1 MPSFDTPG
9 PISATLEFDIGSVRI
24 IAAQRPDT
32 VVVVLPRD
40 GAVDADAEAAR
51 QTTVTFSGG
60 VLLVKGPKKR
70 SLFGR
75 SGSIDV
81 SVELPA
87 GSGVRAVSPMADF
100 ICEGRLGDCALET
113 SFGDI
118 RIDEAATVSL
128 KTGHGDIRVDRATGD
143 ADVVG
148 AGRVEVGEIAGT
160 ATVKNGNGD
169 TTVGEATRDLR
180 AHAANGRISVGVAH
194 AGVDAKSA
202 NGGIRIGE
210 VVHGRISLHT
220 AVGDVE
226 VGIAEHS
233 AAWLEVNT
241 RFGSVRN
248 SLSPTDGPNPSD
260 DTVEVRARTGVGD
273 IVIRRADRPA
283 SARPTAQPTTPK
295 APAPATPKAPQAAVT
310 QKPR

>member
-9 PISATLEFDIGSVRI
+9 PISATLEFDVGSVRI
-24 IAAQRPDT
+24 SAAKRLDT

-40 GAVDADAEAAR
+40 GAVDADVEAAQ

-60 VLLVKGPKKR
+60 LLLVRGPRKR

-81 SVELPA
+81 NIELPA
-87 GSGVRAVSPMADF
+87 GSGVRAVSPMAGF
-100 ICEGRLGDCALET
+100 ICEGRLGDCAIKT
-113 SFGDI
+113 SFGGI
-118 RIDEAATVSL
+118 RIDEAATISL

-143 ADVVG
+143 ADVSG

-160 ATVKNGNGD
+160 AAIKNGNGD
-169 TTVGEATRDLR
+169 TTIGEVARDLR
-180 AHAANGRISVGVAH
+180 ARAANGRISVGVAH

-210 VVHGRISLHT
+210 VIHGQISLHT

-233 AAWLEVNT
+233 TAWLEVNT
-241 RFGSVRN
+241 GFGSVRN
-248 SLSPTDGPNPSD
+248 SLRPTDGPSPSG

-273 IVIRRADRPA
+273 IVIRRADRA
-283 SARPTAQPTTPK
+283 HS
-295 APAPATPKAPQAAVT
+295 
-310 QKPR
+310 